1 MFQERFCTH
10 TLFHFLHSLHFQERL
25 SWRWDCLFQDSLVFP
40 VVDETQVK
48 VLWWE
53 SEALIRSNGIKYRR
67 KKILRSGLIQS
78 TETGIEVLLLSA
90 VRVMV
95 FPQELGSFSSD
106 NGDDSEN
113 VTVQR
118 SSPVLMLCCNYS
130 NSLKIRRRRRRV
142 F

>member
-1 MFQERFCTH
+1 
-10 TLFHFLHSLHFQERL
+10 
-25 SWRWDCLFQDSLVFP
+25 
-40 VVDETQVK
+40 
-48 VLWWE
+48 
-53 SEALIRSNGIKYRR
+53 
-67 KKILRSGLIQS
+67 
-78 TETGIEVLLLSA
+78 
-90 VRVMV
+90 MV
-95 FPQELGSFSSD
+95 FPQELGSFSSDNGD

>member
-1 MFQERFCTH
+1 M
-10 TLFHFLHSLHFQERL
+10 
-25 SWRWDCLFQDSLVFP
+25 
-40 VVDETQVK
+40 K

-53 SEALIRSNGIKYRR
+53 SEALIRSNGIKYSR

-106 NGDDSEN
+106 NGDNGDDSEN